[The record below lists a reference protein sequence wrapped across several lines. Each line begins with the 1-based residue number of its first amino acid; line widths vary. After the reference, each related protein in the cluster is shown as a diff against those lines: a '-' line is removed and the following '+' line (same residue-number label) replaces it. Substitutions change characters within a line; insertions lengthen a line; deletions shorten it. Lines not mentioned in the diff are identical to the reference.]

1 MTTPDTAWH
10 IFKHDAAEPHDGI
23 AELLKDPPP
32 EWRNFQGE
40 LPKTPPEPVRKDEP
54 EKTLHHARKQRGK
67 KFQASREEAEMVNAA
82 LYLRRPLLVTGDPG
96 TGKSSL
102 AYAVAHQLD
111 LGEVLYWPVTTRS
124 TLQEALYAYDAI
136 GRLQETDLF
145 HRFGKAGTASD
156 PAGGGPE
163 EGAQTSDR
171 CDCDPPDIGQFITLG
186 PLGTALL
193 PSERPRVLLID
204 EIDKSD
210 IDLPNDLLNVFE
222 EGGFDIPELK
232 RMAERQA
239 EISVFTC
246 DDRKATVRNGRILC
260 RAFPFVALTSNRERE
275 LPAPFLRRCLRLDI
289 PRPDETK
296 LERIVR
302 AHFPE
307 ADAETLERANALISR
322 FLEDGEN
329 GKLLSTDQLL
339 NAVFLAARGIDMDR
353 EELRKVVMR
362 DLNETGPDS

>member
-1 MTTPDTAWH
+1 MATPDTTWH
-10 IFKHDAAEPHDGI
+10 IFKHDATEPHDGI
-23 AELLKDPPP
+23 DELLKKPPP

-40 LPKTPPEPVRKDEP
+40 LPESPPEPVRKDDP
-54 EKTLHHARKQRGK
+54 EKTLHHARKQRGE

-102 AYAVAHQLD
+102 AYAVAHQLK
-111 LGEVLYWPVTTRS
+111 LGDVLYWPVTTRS

-136 GRLQETDLF
+136 GRLQETDFF
-145 HRFGKAGTASD
+145 HRFGQAGTEPD
-156 PAGGGPE
+156 GEVPKKDAG
-163 EGAQTSDR
+163 TSDR
-171 CDCDPPDIGQFITLG
+171 CDGEPPDIGQFITLG

-193 PSERPRVLLID
+193 PTERPRVLLID

-232 RMAERQA
+232 RMADRQP
-239 EISVFTC
+239 EVSVFTC
-246 DDRKATVRNGRILC
+246 DDRKATVRDGRVLC
-260 RAFPFVALTSNRERE
+260 RAFPFVVLTSNRERE

-289 PRPDETK
+289 PRPDDKK
-296 LERIVR
+296 LEKIVR
-302 AHFPE
+302 AHFP
-307 ADAETLERANALISR
+307 DANDETLEKAESLISR
-322 FLEDGEN
+322 FLEDADN

-339 NAVFLAARGIDMDR
+339 NAVFLASRGIDMDR